1 MKSPSQFFSYFFTS
15 KTLQKGLSNLNP
27 QNCYGR
33 AEYNKM
39 INRLIGGFVAIII
52 GVSLIGPIASQVN
65 IVATSANSTGSTCT
79 STSQAGCANAGLYLS
94 SSWGATVLK
103 MVPGF
108 FALGILGIGI
118 AVTYGALRD
127 AGVV

>member
-1 MKSPSQFFSYFFTS
+1 
-15 KTLQKGLSNLNP
+15 
-27 QNCYGR
+27 
-33 AEYNKM
+33 M
-39 INRLIGGFVAIII
+39 INRLIGGFVSILI
-52 GVSLIGPIASQVN
+52 GVSLVGPIATETKTAS
-65 IVATSANSTGSTCT
+65 ATGGHLYNSST
-79 STSQAGCANAGLYLS
+79 
-94 SSWGATVLK
+94 WGATVLK